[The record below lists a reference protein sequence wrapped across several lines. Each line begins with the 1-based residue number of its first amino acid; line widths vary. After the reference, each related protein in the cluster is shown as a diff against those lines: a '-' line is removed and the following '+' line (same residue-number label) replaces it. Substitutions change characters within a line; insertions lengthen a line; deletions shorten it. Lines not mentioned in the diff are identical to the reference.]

1 MLILRLK
8 RGQHTKYQ
16 ASEKNI
22 CHPIYVLKLWFRK
35 VLWEMYPT
43 YLCSAVNLFKS
54 EKRLWSQQTTH
65 YPCRGSSVYK
75 NAGNKTNKINLVEV

>member
-22 CHPIYVLKLWFRK
+22 CHPIYVLNGEVESTVDVSLH
-35 VLWEMYPT
+35 T
-43 YLCSAVNLFKS
+43 CSIINLISNK
-54 EKRLWSQQTTH
+54 KRLWSQQTTH
-65 YPCRGSSVYK
+65 YPCLGSSVYR
-75 NAGNKTNKINLVEV
+75 NAGNKADKVNLVEV